1 MSTSSAT
8 NNAGHQATRFRQLS
22 APRQAPVRLFQT
34 VNFGRIEDL
43 EIRRSEPAF
52 NPAPLVLLDLKLDT
66 EEGPRPE
73 RDLTDFV
80 LCDEV
85 RRLMA
90 RLDEIENGCIQRIE
104 VRAGI
109 PRRLIVE
116 AQALEVRP

>member
-8 NNAGHQATRFRQLS
+8 NNAGQQAARFRQLS
-22 APRQAPVRLFQT
+22 APRQALVRLFQT

-73 RDLTDFV
+73 HALTDFV

>member
-22 APRQAPVRLFQT
+22 APRQALVRLFQT

-43 EIRRSEPAF
+43 EIRRTEPAF

-80 LCDEV
+80 LRDEV